1 MRYKF
6 TFIAGFAVGFVAGAR
21 AGRERYDQLVK
32 LAASAADNPAAQQ
45 AAAAVQAKATDAA
58 RMARE
63 KVSGQLQGLSSA
75 KSKVPGLRH
84 KDPDAAANGH
94 RVAGHPGVSG
104 PHAQSTH
111 RARTGRGRACPG
123 TALA

>member
-21 AGRERYDQLVK
+21 AGRERYEQLKK

-45 AAAAVQAKATDAA
+45 AAAAVQARATEAA

-63 KVSGQLQGLSSA
+63 KVTGQLQGGLSSA
-75 KSKVPGLRH
+75 KDKVPGLRH
-84 KDPDAAANGH
+84 KDPDAAANG
-94 RVAGHPGVSG
+94 RFAG
-104 PHAQSTH
+104 
-111 RARTGRGRACPG
+111 RTPD
-123 TALA
+123 

>member
-32 LAASAADNPAAQQ
+32 LAATAADNPAAQQ
-45 AAAAVQAKATDAA
+45 AAAAVQAKATEAA

-84 KDPDAAANGH
+84 KDPDPAANGH
-94 RVAGHPGVSG
+94 RFAGTPD
-104 PHAQSTH
+104 
-111 RARTGRGRACPG
+111 
-123 TALA
+123 

>member
-6 TFIAGFAVGFVAGAR
+6 TFIAGFAVGFIAGAR

-32 LAASAADNPAAQQ
+32 LAATAADNPAAQQ

-58 RMARE
+58 RMAKE
-63 KVSGQLQGLSSA
+63 KFAGQLQGGLSSA
-75 KSKVPGLRH
+75 KEKVPGLRH

-94 RVAGHPGVSG
+94 KL
-104 PHAQSTH
+104 
-111 RARTGRGRACPG
+111 TGTPD
-123 TALA
+123 

>member
-6 TFIAGFAVGFVAGAR
+6 TFIAGFAAGFIAGAR
-21 AGRERYDQLVK
+21 AGRERYEQLKK
-32 LAASAADNPAAQQ
+32 LAATAADNPAAQQ

-63 KVSGQLQGLSSA
+63 KFAGQLQGGLSSA
-75 KSKVPGLRH
+75 KGKVPGLRH

-94 RVAGHPGVSG
+94 RFA
-104 PHAQSTH
+104 
-111 RARTGRGRACPG
+111 G
-123 TALA
+123 TAD

>member
-1 MRYKF
+1 M
-6 TFIAGFAVGFVAGAR
+6 
-21 AGRERYDQLVK
+21 
-32 LAASAADNPAAQQ
+32 
-45 AAAAVQAKATDAA
+45 QAKATDAA

-94 RVAGHPGVSG
+94 RPPAPRTERPARTEHAG
-104 PHAQSTH
+104 HAQSG
-111 RARTGRGRACPG
+111 AGP
-123 TALA
+123 ALAPPWPSPVRPG

>member
-32 LAASAADNPAAQQ
+32 LAATAADNPAAQQ

-58 RMARE
+58 RMAKE
-63 KVSGQLQGLSSA
+63 KFAGQLQGGLSSA
-75 KSKVPGLRH
+75 KDKVSSLRH
-84 KDPDAAANGH
+84 KDPDPAANGH
-94 RVAGHPGVSG
+94 KFAGTPD
-104 PHAQSTH
+104 
-111 RARTGRGRACPG
+111 
-123 TALA
+123 

>member
-6 TFIAGFAVGFVAGAR
+6 TFIAGFAVGFIAGAR
-21 AGRERYDQLVK
+21 AGRERYEQLVK
-32 LAASAADNPAAQQ
+32 LAATAADNPAAQQ

-63 KVSGQLQGLSSA
+63 KVTGQLQGGLSSA
-75 KSKVPGLRH
+75 KGKVSGLRH

-94 RVAGHPGVSG
+94 RFAGTPD
-104 PHAQSTH
+104 
-111 RARTGRGRACPG
+111 
-123 TALA
+123 

>member
-6 TFIAGFAVGFVAGAR
+6 TFIAGFAVGFIAGAR

-32 LAASAADNPAAQQ
+32 LASTAADNPAAQQ

-58 RMARE
+58 RMAKE
-63 KVSGQLQGLSSA
+63 KFAGQLQGGLSSA
-75 KSKVPGLRH
+75 KGKVPGLRH

-94 RVAGHPGVSG
+94 KLA
-104 PHAQSTH
+104 
-111 RARTGRGRACPG
+111 G
-123 TALA
+123 TAD